1 MCKDVFA
8 KKFFCAGRR
17 RFGLKDAADRNA
29 IGKDVIVV
37 VAPLA
42 GWARSGGAL
51 EKQIVLFHSNRA
63 HSDHSPLANWQR
75 NF

>member
-1 MCKDVFA
+1 MIA
-8 KKFFCAGRR
+8 LL
-17 RFGLKDAADRNA
+17 GLKDAADRNA
-29 IGKDVIVV
+29 IGKDVIVL

-51 EKQIVLFHSNRA
+51 EKQIVLSILTA
-63 HSDHSPLANWQR
+63 HSDHSRLANRQR